1 LGQGALIKSAM
12 KMTIR
17 PLVLGLMM
25 VLPSVVRAE
34 DSPNSVLAT
43 HARDFVS
50 VQGEQLAPFKSDEFL
65 KARYTVLY
73 FSAGW
78 CIDCRRFSPSLVSAY
93 DAQQKGGNR
102 FEVLLLTR
110 DKSESDMLRYM
121 RHTKMNWPALAFD
134 KVAGA
139 DDLKKFYSGAGIPCL
154 TVIDQKG
161 AVVLQSKSDQDA
173 TRVLKQLQG
182 LLASQG

>member
-1 LGQGALIKSAM
+1 MKLAM

-17 PLVLGLMM
+17 PLVLGLLMA
-25 VLPSVVRAE
+25 LPSVSRAE
-34 DSPNSVLAT
+34 DSLNPVLAP

-50 VQGEQLAPFKSDEFL
+50 VQGDQIAPFKSDEFL
-65 KARYTVLY
+65 KARYTILY

-93 DAQQKGGNR
+93 DAQQKGASR
-102 FEVLLLTR
+102 FEVLLITK
-110 DKSESDMLRYM
+110 DKTEKDMLQYM
-121 RHTKMNWPALAFD
+121 RHTKMKWPALAFD
-134 KVAGA
+134 KVAEA
-139 DDLKKFYSGAGIPCL
+139 EDLKKFYSGDGIPCL

-173 TRVLKQLQG
+173 TQVLKQLQD
-182 LLASQG
+182 LLATNG